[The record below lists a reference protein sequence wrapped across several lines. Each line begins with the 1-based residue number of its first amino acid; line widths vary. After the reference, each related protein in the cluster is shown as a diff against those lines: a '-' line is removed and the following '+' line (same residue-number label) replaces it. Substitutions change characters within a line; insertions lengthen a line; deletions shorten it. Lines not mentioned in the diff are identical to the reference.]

1 VFEVQLDTR
10 MPRPLP
16 GSGGY
21 LHLVAQP
28 NVEIFDHRSW
38 MQYGGV
44 VGGSVDLT
52 GHQRVL
58 KLQLAVAFADDIS
71 GSPMPFTEYAVLGG
85 DQMPGFIPGWLT
97 GQSTAVAQIGYTWP
111 VWIGIDGQTRFSLG
125 NAYNEH
131 LSGLAP
137 GTLRW
142 SWDIG
147 LTTNTVRDQGLELL
161 FGLGSETFDQGG
173 HVTSVRVA
181 IGSRQGF

>member
-1 VFEVQLDTR
+1 MKRVTMLCAALVLTGATATGCGGRQDEPTADVGGEVTCEVTADTR
-10 MPRPLP
+10 V
-16 GSGGY
+16 GIATGN
-21 LHLVAQP
+21 AT
-28 NVEIFDHRSW
+28 
-38 MQYGGV
+38 GV
-44 VGGSVDLT
+44 
-52 GHQRVL
+52 
-58 KLQLAVAFADDIS
+58 
-71 GSPMPFTEYAVLGG
+71 Y
-85 DQMPGFIPGWLT
+85 
-97 GQSTAVAQIGYTWP
+97 
-111 VWIGIDGQTRFSLG
+111 FSLG

-147 LTTNTVRDQGLELL
+147 LTTNTVRDQGLEFL